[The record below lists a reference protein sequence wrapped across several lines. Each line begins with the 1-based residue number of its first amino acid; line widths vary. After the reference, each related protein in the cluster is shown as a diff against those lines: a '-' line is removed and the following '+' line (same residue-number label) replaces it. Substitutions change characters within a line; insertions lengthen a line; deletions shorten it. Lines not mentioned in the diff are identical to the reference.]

1 MSVVLINEGRLHYE
15 SFGRGQPIV
24 FVHGWLGSWR
34 YWVPVMQ
41 DMSVEYRTYAL
52 DLWGFGDSA
61 KEPKL
66 FAVDKYVEMIIAFMD
81 ELGIMKAPLVGHT
94 LGGAVAAE
102 LTAKFPD
109 RVSRVLAVGL
119 PLKVDGINSRLLS
132 AGSNEALSRIF
143 WHRQPVHEE
152 VAMGVTKTAGNAIA
166 LTIQSV
172 VGLRLMETLDKIN
185 VPLLSVYGAQ
195 DSVIDPEQSAELE
208 TNHYAARALVFDG
221 SHHFPMLDES
231 AKFSRL
237 LRDFMDVEDPG
248 ELQALAIK
256 QEWRR
261 RTR

>member
-1 MSVVLINEGRLHYE
+1 M
-15 SFGRGQPIV
+15 

-61 KEPKL
+61 KEPRL
-66 FAVDKYVEMIIAFMD
+66 FSVDNYVEMVIGFMD

-102 LTAKFPD
+102 LTARYPE

-119 PLKVDGINSRLLS
+119 PLKADGINSRLLS
-132 AGSNEALSRIF
+132 AGSNEALERVF

-152 VAMGVTKTAGNAIA
+152 VEMGVSKTARNAIA

-172 VGLRLMETLDKIN
+172 AGLRLMETLDKIS

-195 DSVIDPEQSAELE
+195 DNVIDPGQSAELE
-208 TNHYAARALVFDG
+208 TNHYAARALVLDG
-221 SHHFPMLDES
+221 SHHFPMLEQS

-237 LRDFMDVEDPG
+237 LRDFMDVEYPG
-248 ELQALAIK
+248 ELQDLTIK